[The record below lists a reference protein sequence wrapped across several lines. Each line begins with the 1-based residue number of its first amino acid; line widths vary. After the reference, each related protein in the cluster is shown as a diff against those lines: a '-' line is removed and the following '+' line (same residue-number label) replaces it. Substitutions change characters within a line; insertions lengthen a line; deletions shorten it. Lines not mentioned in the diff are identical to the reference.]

1 MVVGTVSSR
10 RIFSSLVGG
19 GRWVVSTV
27 IWELEEYCG
36 KTVIETNKNVPLRF
50 EILKRNGDS
59 TVRGARLDLFVP
71 YKK

>member
-19 GRWVVSTV
+19 GGWVVSTV
-27 IWELEEYCG
+27 WELKYCG